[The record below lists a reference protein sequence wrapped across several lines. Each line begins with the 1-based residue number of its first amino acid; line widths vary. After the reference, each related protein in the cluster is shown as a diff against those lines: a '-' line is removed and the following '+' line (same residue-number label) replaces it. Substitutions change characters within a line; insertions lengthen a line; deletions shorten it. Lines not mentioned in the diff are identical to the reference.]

1 MKHCC
6 KNRIILLV
14 LSFFL
19 IYSSGLFGQ
28 SIAVKGRV
36 LIQNQPVEG
45 ATVRIP
51 ALQLSTITMQN
62 GGFEL
67 KLPSNN
73 TSPIVLEI
81 SFTGYRIWKAT
92 IASSFENIEANLE
105 PDVLNLDGVVVTGTR
120 SKVPVYNSPVIVNT
134 INKRTFEAT
143 QSLSLSEGLSFSPGL
158 RVENNCQNCGF
169 TQLRMNGLNGPY
181 SQILI
186 NSRPVFSSLAGV
198 YGLDMI
204 PANMIDR
211 IEVVRG
217 GGSVLYGGNAIAG
230 TVNILT
236 KDPLVNSFEV
246 GINQAFTNM
255 EASDRTVHLHGTAV
269 DASANKGIS
278 YYAYNRNRDFWDA
291 NGDGFSEITKLRN
304 QTLGLDAFW
313 NTSERSKLKVGLYA
327 MDEFRRG
334 GNGFHLAP
342 HQTDITE
349 QVAHQ
354 IIGTNLSWE
363 SYSKNLRH
371 KYAIYAA
378 GQWIR
383 RQSYYGGGG
392 RVIPAG
398 DTLTAADLLAI
409 NAYGNSNDA
418 SFNKGFQ
425 YTYSNGERW
434 MLIAGIEYQW
444 NRVNDQMPGY
454 SRSIRQTVGTIGSY
468 MQVEWKPIEKLTIL
482 AGGRMDRISI
492 LGNYDLKDAKF
503 LNDRTMNMWV
513 PRLSAMY
520 QLHTYGKL
528 RASFAQGYRAPQAF
542 DEDLHIETVGGA
554 ARFIQLDPSLSPERS
569 NSFTLSYNY
578 SRSKGKNQMS
588 WVVEAFHTRLDNP
601 FILSGQEELPNG
613 VAVITKRNGEGA
625 IVQGMNLEF
634 NLALGKS
641 WVIQTGA
648 TLQSAK
654 YVEEEEIWSP
664 SDPTDPTPAVFTT
677 QILRNPRQ
685 YGYFTVTY
693 QAGKKWSIS
702 SSALFTGT
710 MIVPHVIDPDTE
722 QTVLKNTPAFFD
734 KSFKATYQLLNQP
747 GYRLDVMAGVQ
758 NLFQSFQRDF
768 DTGPLRDAGYV
779 YGPMRP
785 RTVFIGLTMKL

>member
-6 KNRIILLV
+6 KNGVIL
-14 LSFFL
+14 FFL
-19 IYSSGLFGQ
+19 SLFLGYSSGLFGQ
-28 SIAVKGRV
+28 SNTVKGKV
-36 LIQNQPVEG
+36 YIQNQPVEG
-45 ATVRIP
+45 ASVRIP
-51 ALQLSTITMQN
+51 ALQLNTITAQD
-62 GGFEL
+62 GTFQL
-67 KLPSNN
+67 QIPTQSSLP
-73 TSPIVLEI
+73 IALEI
-81 SFTGYRIWKAT
+81 SFTGYRIWRFNISNT
-92 IASSFENIEANLE
+92 STTIEANLE
-105 PDVLNLDGVVVTGTR
+105 PDFLNLDGVVVTGTR

-269 DASANKGIS
+269 DASANKGVS
-278 YYAYNRNRDFWDA
+278 YYAYHRNRDFWDA

-354 IIGTNLSWE
+354 IIGTNASWE

-392 RVIPAG
+392 RVIPQG
-398 DTLTAADLLAI
+398 DTLTADDLIAI
-409 NAYGNSNDA
+409 NAYGNSNDV
-418 SFNKGFQ
+418 SLNKGFQ
-425 YTYSNGERW
+425 YTYTSSERW
-434 MLIAGIEYQW
+434 MLIAGVEYQW

-454 SRSIRQTVGTIGSY
+454 NRSIKQTVGTIGSY
-468 MQVEWKPIEKLTIL
+468 LQVEWKPIEKLTLL
-482 AGGRMDRISI
+482 AGGRMDRINI
-492 LGNYDLKDAKF
+492 LGNYDLQDAKF

-554 ARFIQLDPSLSPERS
+554 ARFIQLDPTLRPERS
-569 NSFTLSYNY
+569 NSFTFSYNY
-578 SRSKGKNQMS
+578 SRSKGKNQLS
-588 WVVEAFHTRLDNP
+588 WVVEAFYTRLNNP

-625 IVQGMNLEF
+625 TVQGMNLEF

-654 YVEEEEIWSP
+654 YVAEEEIWSP

-702 SSALFTGT
+702 SSALYTGS

-734 KSFKATYQLLNQP
+734 KNLKATYQLVNQP
-747 GYRLDVMAGVQ
+747 GYRLDLMAGVQ